1 MENKIRLVL
10 LLAGA
15 AFICAGAALYSL
27 PLGLVVLGG
36 LLIYAAWRR
45 PNKNAAEADGE

>member
-1 MENKIRLVL
+1 MENKIRLIMLV
-10 LLAGA
+10 AGMGC
-15 AFICAGAALYSL
+15 ICEGCALYSL

-45 PNKNAAEADGE
+45 PNKNAAEADSE

>member
-15 AFICAGAALYSL
+15 ASICTGAALYSL
-27 PLGLVVLGG
+27 PLGLVVLGV
-36 LLIYAAWRR
+36 LLIYAAGRR
-45 PNKNAAEADGE
+45 PRSAADNAENE

>member
-10 LLAGA
+10 LLTGA

-27 PLGLVVLGG
+27 PLGLVVLGV
-36 LLIYAAWRR
+36 LLIYAAGRR
-45 PNKNAAEADGE
+45 PGRADNNAENE